1 LLTKVINKF
10 INDKLLAQKSR
21 HPHSLKHSNNAKEK
35 IRIISETPKDWDKK
49 NEEGEV
55 TSSLS
60 MH

>member
-35 IRIISETPKDWDKK
+35 IRIISETPKDSKEDL
-49 NEEGEV
+49 ESEV
-55 TSSLS
+55 PL
-60 MH
+60 